1 MHLSVIDINLIK
13 TVRRLP
19 LAELNVWFRFVSFRF
34 VSLLS
39 KVKLHFSKFLPPPP
53 WVTAWA
59 PNCSRHK
66 ENMRLELILDSYITI
81 SRIKNVDPILFI
93 QVLLAIPYLCIKV
106 FLSQQKFQ
114 IMTIGE
120 TAVPIHL
127 KVHGGILIATIPT

>member
-1 MHLSVIDINLIK
+1 
-13 TVRRLP
+13 
-19 LAELNVWFRFVSFRF
+19 
-34 VSLLS
+34 
-39 KVKLHFSKFLPPPP
+39 
-53 WVTAWA
+53 
-59 PNCSRHK
+59 
-66 ENMRLELILDSYITI
+66 MRLELILDSYITI

-120 TAVPIHL
+120 RAVPIHL